1 MQMLF
6 KNGFHYE
13 PDSAYGNIISPKRN
27 FYLDL
32 DFYSGIDCAIETGI
46 YIGGDVDTKATLV
59 DVRNKKAIDIIE
71 TNCCNNAL
79 DAFWV
84 NDSVFV
90 MLCQELDVS
99 GKEWSPYIS
108 IWNRETEF
116 VRYTYD
122 GKINNFRDDKFF
134 PFFKRLQRLGITK
147 IYGYNAVIHYVEPK
161 ETIYSIAKQYGILQ
175 EELIENNPE
184 LENSILQIGQNLI
197 IPQNNEME

>member
-1 MQMLF
+1 MKKIFLTTLLAIVLITCSQKQQYELSNISHPLLDEWFANFKAADSSFSAEKFKPLF
-6 KNGFHYE
+6 CSKESDEYPKEWYNIGFHYE

-32 DFYSGIDCAIETGI
+32 DFYSGIDCAVETGI

-71 TNCCNNAL
+71 TNCCNNAM

-116 VRYTYD
+116 VRYTY
-122 GKINNFRDDKFF
+122 KRDS
-134 PFFKRLQRLGITK
+134 L
-147 IYGYNAVIHYVEPK
+147 
-161 ETIYSIAKQYGILQ
+161 
-175 EELIENNPE
+175 
-184 LENSILQIGQNLI
+184 
-197 IPQNNEME
+197 